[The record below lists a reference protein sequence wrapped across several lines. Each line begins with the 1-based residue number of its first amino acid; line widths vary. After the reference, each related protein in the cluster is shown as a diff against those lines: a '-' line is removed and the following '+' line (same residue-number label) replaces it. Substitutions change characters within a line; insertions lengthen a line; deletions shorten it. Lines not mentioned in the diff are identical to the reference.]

1 MLQLDEVDQD
11 LAPASD
17 DGLSGGDVPFRRS
30 PIGGVPGEPCPY
42 GIALRRVADDALI
55 NRIDFLFDRFKLVD
69 RQRRPDDPKLFDS
82 GALGE
87 NVPTGQDRLIRRN
100 PSGAVIDGADR
111 EEESV

>member
-17 DGLSGGDVPFRRS
+17 DGLSSGSVPFRRS
-30 PIGGVPGEPCPY
+30 PVGGVPGEPCPY

-55 NRIDFLFDRFKLVD
+55 DRIDLLSDRFEFVD
-69 RQRRPDDPKLFDS
+69 RQRRPDDPELFDS
-82 GALGE
+82 GAIGE
-87 NVPTGQDRLIRRN
+87 DVPTGQDRLIRRN
-100 PSGAVIDGADR
+100 PCGALIDRDDR